1 MKFTQLLTIRMNK
14 GMSFMSILSVENL
27 HKTYGDKTLFNDLAF
42 TISEKDRIG
51 LIGVNGTGKSTLL
64 KIIAGLESKDNG
76 KITHANQFHIEY
88 LSQQPELDSSLTVL
102 EQIYFGESAI
112 MVAMREYEAALSDLE
127 KDPSSEKLQ
136 TRLFQKQQKMDE
148 LDAWEANTVAKSVL
162 TRLGITDFSKPVT
175 HLSGGQKK
183 RVAIAK
189 ALIQK
194 ADLLI
199 LDEPTNHLDNETI
212 EWLEVFLSQYKG
224 ALLLVTHD
232 RYFLNRVTNQIFELD
247 GGELYTYEGNY
258 EIFLEKKAERE
269 MIAEQNEAKRQNI
282 LRRELAWLR
291 RGAKARTTKQKARIQ
306 RVDDLQNQKGVAV
319 KQDVEF
325 SIGSQ
330 RLGDKVI
337 ELEEVSKS
345 FDGVALIK
353 DFSYLVV
360 PGERLGIIGPN
371 GSGKSTL
378 LNILAGR
385 IEPDGGTIEVGETVK
400 IGYYTQ
406 GDEEMNG
413 DLRVVE
419 FIKEVAEVVHTS
431 GGQTITAEQML
442 ERFLFSRAMQWT
454 YIRRL
459 SGGERRRLYLLK
471 ILMTEPN
478 VLFLDEPTNDLDIQT
493 LSILEDYLEQFPGV
507 VITVSHDRYFL
518 DRVVDQLLVF
528 GGGAVER
535 FQGSYSDFMEEEK
548 QKREL
553 EAAIQ
558 KEAASSGKQEQPRK
572 ERKKKLSYKDQQEW
586 NGIEDR
592 IAALEEKKEA
602 LEAEIVAAGSD
613 IGRINELFAK
623 QKEVEADLDAA
634 MERWEELSLLV
645 EEIENS

>member
-1 MKFTQLLTIRMNK
+1 
-14 GMSFMSILSVENL
+14 MSILSVENL
-27 HKTYGDKTLFNDLAF
+27 HKTYGDKTLFDDLSF
-42 TISEKDRIG
+42 TISSRDRIG

-64 KIIAGLESKDNG
+64 KILAGIESYDKG

-88 LSQQPELDSSLTVL
+88 LPQQPELNSSLTVL
-102 EQIYFGESAI
+102 EQIYFGDSAI
-112 MVAMREYEAALSDLE
+112 MVAMREYEAAIAELE
-127 KDPSSEKLQ
+127 KEPESEKLQ
-136 TRLFQKQQKMDE
+136 MRLLQKQQKMDE
-148 LDAWEANTVAKSVL
+148 LEAWEANTVAKTVL
-162 TRLGITDFSKPVT
+162 TRLGITDFSKSVAL
-175 HLSGGQKK
+175 LSGGQKK

-224 ALLLVTHD
+224 AMLLVTHD
-232 RYFLNRVTNQIFELD
+232 RYFLNRVTNQNFELD
-247 GGELYTYEGNY
+247 LGKLYTYEGNY
-258 EIFLEKKAERE
+258 EVFLEKKAERE
-269 MIAEQNEAKRQNI
+269 IIEEQNEEKRQNT

-291 RGAKARTTKQKARIQ
+291 RGAKARTTKQKARIH
-306 RVDDLQNQKGVAV
+306 RVEELKEQKGPVA
-319 KQDVEF
+319 KQNVEF
-325 SIGSQ
+325 SIGSK

-337 ELEEVSKS
+337 EVERIAKAFGSS
-345 FDGVALIK
+345 NLIN

-385 IEPDGGTIEVGETVK
+385 LEPDSGMLEVGETVK

-419 FIKEVAEVVHTS
+419 YIKEIAEVVHTS
-431 GGQTITAEQML
+431 NGQTITAEQML

-493 LSILEDYLEQFPGV
+493 LSILEDYLEGFPGV

-518 DRVVDQLLVF
+518 DRVVDRLLVF
-528 GGGAVER
+528 NNGTISR
-535 FQGSYSDFMEEEK
+535 FQGSYSEYMEKEK
-548 QKREL
+548 ERQEMVS
-553 EAAIQ
+553 AVTQAT
-558 KEAASSGKQEQPRK
+558 KQEQPRK
-572 ERKKKLSYKDQQEW
+572 ERKKKLSYKDQQDW
-586 NGIEDR
+586 DTIEDR
-592 IAALEEKKEA
+592 IAALEEKKSN
-602 LEAEIVAAGSD
+602 LEAEIVEAGSD

-623 QKEVEADLDAA
+623 QKDVEVELELA